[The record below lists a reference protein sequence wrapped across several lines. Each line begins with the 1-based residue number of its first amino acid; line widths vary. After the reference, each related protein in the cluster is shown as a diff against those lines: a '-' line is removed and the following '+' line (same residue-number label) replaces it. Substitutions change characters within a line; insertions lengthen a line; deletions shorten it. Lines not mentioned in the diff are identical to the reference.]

1 MCMCLCVSVH
11 TQGDQERTLGHLEKE
26 LQVVDAASAV
36 LRTNSGPLQG
46 QVHFTTASSLQALRM

>member
-11 TQGDQERTLGHLEKE
+11 TQRGQERTLGHLEKE
-26 LQVVDAASAV
+26 LQAVDADSAV

-46 QVHFTTASSLQALRM
+46 QVDFTTASSLQALRM